1 MNTQLLGIPST
12 ARSAGDH
19 LIPAPTAEAP
29 SLIER
34 LAAAHTAVLENWKRK
49 SGLDLCWR
57 RAVTAAS

>member
-19 LIPAPTAEAP
+19 LIPAPTAKAP

-34 LAAAHTAVLENWKRK
+34 LAASHTAILEHWNDKFA
-49 SGLDLCWR
+49 LDLR
-57 RAVTAAS
+57 SHRAVPAAR